1 MSDNPLNLLKEELEN
16 DDIQI
21 KVNAIHR
28 FPVIMAVFP
37 PDKIISEFIPYI
49 QKIISTEEDEV
60 LLAIS
65 EELPRFKS
73 YLDGK
78 QMTAVLPLFVSLL
91 GCEETVVREST
102 VEGLRK
108 LVPSFSEEQVQKDLI
123 PMVVNISNTEA
134 FQLKV
139 SACYLIRIC
148 YPKAGKEKE
157 KLVNLYF
164 KLCDDD
170 TPIIKRTAAKEF
182 GPLCLII
189 EKDTV
194 KSEMLNC
201 YKKFMNESDTVRVT
215 ILPSIVQLSKIFQE
229 PELQKQHIQNI
240 NSASIDKS
248 WRVRNELAN
257 LYPQFIDYFQNNPNL
272 DLVQPICTLMK
283 DSETE
288 VKASALK
295 ALNQVISK
303 LPSDKVTSQIVPT
316 LRGLNNESNKDT
328 KSNIGLLFGP
338 ISRIIG
344 YTGFNA
350 NLGTMMDT
358 LMKDENAEVRLGV
371 AKSMYDIF
379 VSSDGSLLSSVNSFL
394 GTMQK
399 DAQYRIRECV
409 YDTLAKL
416 GIKYGLEVFKNN
428 IEGLYFNYLT
438 DNVASVREIGIKS
451 LSSLIKQFG
460 PNWVTSSL
468 IPKLQSHLSGQKI
481 SYLNRMC
488 MIHSVCVCAEFL
500 DAKQNTE
507 FIVPILSKGL
517 KDKIPNVRF
526 YTIKLIEKLYKNLD
540 SSSKTKLETSI
551 KSLMSDE
558 DPDVKYFAS
567 KFMGGETPK

>member
-1 MSDNPLNLLKEELEN
+1 
-16 DDIQI
+16 
-21 KVNAIHR
+21 
-28 FPVIMAVFP
+28 MAVLQ

-73 YLDGK
+73 VLDGK
-78 QMTAVLPLFVSLL
+78 QMTAVLPLFLSLL

-108 LVPSFSEEQVQKDLI
+108 LVPSFTDEQVQKDLI
-123 PMVVNISNTEA
+123 PMVVNISNGEA
-134 FQLKV
+134 FQFKV

-229 PELQKQHIQNI
+229 PELQKLHIQNI

-295 ALNQVISK
+295 ALNQIISK
-303 LPSDKVTSQIVPT
+303 LPSDKVNTQIVPT

-358 LMKDENAEVRLGV
+358 LMKDENADVRLGV

-379 VSSDGSLLSSVNSFL
+379 VSSDGSLLSSINSFL

-428 IEGLYFNYLT
+428 IEGLFFNYLT

-460 PNWVTSSL
+460 TSWVTSSL

-488 MIHSVCVCAEFL
+488 MIHSVCVCAEYL
-500 DAKQNTE
+500 DTKQNAE
-507 FIVPILSKGL
+507 FIVPILTKGL

-526 YTIKLIEKLYKNLD
+526 YTIKLIEKIYKNLD
-540 SSSKTKLETSI
+540 SSSKTKLEAGI
-551 KSLMSDE
+551 KALISDE
-558 DPDVKYFAS
+558 DPDVKYCSS

>member
-1 MSDNPLNLLKEELEN
+1 
-16 DDIQI
+16 
-21 KVNAIHR
+21 
-28 FPVIMAVFP
+28 MAVFP

-49 QKIISTEEDEV
+49 QKIINTEEDEV

-78 QMTAVLPLFVSLL
+78 QMTAVLPLFLSLL

-108 LVPSFSEEQVQKDLI
+108 LVPSFTEEQVQKDLI

-134 FQLKV
+134 FQWKV

-229 PELQKQHIQNI
+229 PDLQKLHIQNI

-303 LPSDKVTSQIVPT
+303 LPADKVTSQIVPT

-379 VSSDGSLLSSVNSFL
+379 VSSDGSLLSSINSFL

-409 YDTLAKL
+409 YDTLARL
-416 GIKYGLEVFKNN
+416 GIKYGLEIFKNN
-428 IEGLYFNYLT
+428 IEGLFFNYLT

-451 LSSLIKQFG
+451 LSALIKQFG
-460 PNWVTSSL
+460 TTWVTSSL

-488 MIHSVCVCAEFL
+488 MIHSVCVCAEYL
-500 DAKQNTE
+500 DTKQNAE
-507 FIVPILSKGL
+507 FIVPILTKGL

-526 YTIKLIEKLYKNLD
+526 YTIKLIEKIIKNLD
-540 SSSKTKLETSI
+540 SSSKSKLEGGI
-551 KSLMSDE
+551 KALMSDE

-567 KFMGGETPK
+567 KFMGGDTPK

>member
-1 MSDNPLNLLKEELEN
+1 MQV
-16 DDIQI
+16 I
-21 KVNAIHR
+21 
-28 FPVIMAVFP
+28 PV
-37 PDKIISEFIPYI
+37 DKIISEFIPYI

-73 YLDGK
+73 VLDGK
-78 QMTAVLPLFVSLL
+78 QMTAVLPLFLSLL

-102 VEGLRK
+102 VEGLGK
-108 LVPSFSEEQVQKDLI
+108 LVRSFTDEQVQKDLI
-123 PMVVNISNTEA
+123 PMVVNISNGEA
-134 FQLKV
+134 FQFKV

-229 PELQKQHIQNI
+229 PELQKLHIQNI

-257 LYPQFIDYFQNNPNL
+257 LYPQFIDYFQNNPNV

-295 ALNQVISK
+295 ALNQIISK
-303 LPSDKVTSQIVPT
+303 LPSDKVNSQIVPT

-358 LMKDENAEVRLGV
+358 LMKDENADVRLGV

-379 VSSDGSLLSSVNSFL
+379 VSSDGSLLSSINSFL

-428 IEGLYFNYLT
+428 IEGLFFNYLT

-460 PNWVTSSL
+460 TSWVTSSL

-488 MIHSVCVCAEFL
+488 MIHSVCVCAEYL
-500 DAKQNTE
+500 DTKQNAE
-507 FIVPILSKGL
+507 FIVPILTKGL

-526 YTIKLIEKLYKNLD
+526 YTIKLIEKIYKNLD
-540 SSSKTKLETSI
+540 SSSKTKLEGGI
-551 KSLMSDE
+551 KALISDE

>member
-1 MSDNPLNLLKEELEN
+1 
-16 DDIQI
+16 
-21 KVNAIHR
+21 
-28 FPVIMAVFP
+28 MAVFP
-37 PDKIISEFIPYI
+37 ADKIISEFIPYI
-49 QKIISTEEDEV
+49 QKIINTEEDEV

-78 QMTAVLPLFVSLL
+78 QMTAVLPLFLALL

-108 LVPSFSEEQVQKDLI
+108 LVPSFTEEQVQKDLI

-134 FQLKV
+134 FQWKV

-201 YKKFMNESDTVRVT
+201 YKKFMNESDTIRVT

-229 PELQKQHIQNI
+229 PELQKLHIQNI
-240 NSASIDKS
+240 NAASIDKS

-303 LPSDKVTSQIVPT
+303 LPADKVTSQIVPT

-344 YTGFNA
+344 YTSFNA

-371 AKSMYDIF
+371 AKSMYEIF
-379 VSSDGSLLSSVNSFL
+379 ASSDGSLLSSTNSFL

-428 IEGLYFNYLT
+428 IEGLFFNYLT

-451 LSSLIKQFG
+451 LSALIKQFG
-460 PNWVTSSL
+460 TSWITSSL

-488 MIHSVCVCAEFL
+488 MLHSICVCAEYL
-500 DAKQNTE
+500 DAKQNAE

-526 YTIKLIEKLYKNLD
+526 YTIKLIEKIYKNLD
-540 SSSKTKLETSI
+540 TTSKSKLEGSI
-551 KSLMSDE
+551 KALLSDE

-567 KFMGGETPK
+567 KFLGSETPK

>member
-1 MSDNPLNLLKEELEN
+1 
-16 DDIQI
+16 
-21 KVNAIHR
+21 
-28 FPVIMAVFP
+28 MAVFP
-37 PDKIISEFIPYI
+37 ADKIISEFIPYI
-49 QKIISTEEDEV
+49 QKIINTEEDEV

-78 QMTAVLPLFVSLL
+78 QMTAVLPLFLALL

-108 LVPSFSEEQVQKDLI
+108 LVPSFTEEQVQKDLI

-134 FQLKV
+134 FQWKV

-229 PELQKQHIQNI
+229 PELQKLHIQNI
-240 NSASIDKS
+240 NAASIDKS

-295 ALNQVISK
+295 ALNQIISK
-303 LPSDKVTSQIVPT
+303 LPADKVTSQIVPT

-328 KSNIGLLFGP
+328 KANIGLLFGP

-344 YTGFNA
+344 YTSFNA

-371 AKSMYDIF
+371 AKSMYEIF
-379 VSSDGSLLSSVNSFL
+379 ASSDGSLLSSTNSFL

-428 IEGLYFNYLT
+428 IEGLFFNYLT

-451 LSSLIKQFG
+451 LSALIKQFG
-460 PNWVTSSL
+460 TSWITSSL

-488 MIHSVCVCAEFL
+488 MLHSICVCAEYL
-500 DAKQNTE
+500 DAKQNAE

-526 YTIKLIEKLYKNLD
+526 YTIKLIEKIYKNLD
-540 SSSKTKLETSI
+540 TTSKSKLEGSI
-551 KSLMSDE
+551 KALLSDE

-567 KFMGGETPK
+567 KFLGSETPK

>member
-1 MSDNPLNLLKEELEN
+1 
-16 DDIQI
+16 
-21 KVNAIHR
+21 
-28 FPVIMAVFP
+28 MAVFP

-134 FQLKV
+134 FQWKV

-540 SSSKTKLETSI
+540 SSSKTKLEASI

-567 KFMGGETPK
+567 KFMGGDTPK

>member
-1 MSDNPLNLLKEELEN
+1 MQV
-16 DDIQI
+16 I
-21 KVNAIHR
+21 
-28 FPVIMAVFP
+28 PV
-37 PDKIISEFIPYI
+37 DKIISEFIPYI

-73 YLDGK
+73 VLDGK
-78 QMTAVLPLFVSLL
+78 QMTAVLPLFLSLL

-108 LVPSFSEEQVQKDLI
+108 LVPSFTDEQVQKDLI
-123 PMVVNISNTEA
+123 PMVVNISNGEA
-134 FQLKV
+134 FQFKV

-229 PELQKQHIQNI
+229 PELQKLHIQNI

-257 LYPQFIDYFQNNPNL
+257 LYPQFIDYFQNNPNV

-295 ALNQVISK
+295 ALNQIISK
-303 LPSDKVTSQIVPT
+303 LPSDKVNSQIVPT

-358 LMKDENAEVRLGV
+358 LMKDENADVRLGV

-379 VSSDGSLLSSVNSFL
+379 VSSDGSLLSSINSFL

-428 IEGLYFNYLT
+428 IEGLFFNYLT

-460 PNWVTSSL
+460 TSWVTSSL

-488 MIHSVCVCAEFL
+488 MIHSVCVCAEYL
-500 DAKQNTE
+500 DTKQNAE
-507 FIVPILSKGL
+507 FIVPILAKGL

-526 YTIKLIEKLYKNLD
+526 YTIKLIEKIYKNLD
-540 SSSKTKLETSI
+540 SNSKSKLEGTI
-551 KSLMSDE
+551 KGLTGDE
-558 DPDVKYFAS
+558 DPDVKYFATKFFETS
-567 KFMGGETPK
+567 K

>member
-1 MSDNPLNLLKEELEN
+1 
-16 DDIQI
+16 
-21 KVNAIHR
+21 
-28 FPVIMAVFP
+28 MAVLQ

-73 YLDGK
+73 VLDGK
-78 QMTAVLPLFVSLL
+78 QMTAVLPLFLSLL

-108 LVPSFSEEQVQKDLI
+108 LVPSFTDEQVQKDLI
-123 PMVVNISNTEA
+123 PMVVNISNGEA
-134 FQLKV
+134 FQFKV

-229 PELQKQHIQNI
+229 PELQKLHIQNI

-295 ALNQVISK
+295 ALNQIISK
-303 LPSDKVTSQIVPT
+303 LPSDKVNTQIVPT

-358 LMKDENAEVRLGV
+358 LMKDENADVRLGV

-379 VSSDGSLLSSVNSFL
+379 VSSDGSLLSSINSFL

-428 IEGLYFNYLT
+428 IEGLFFNYLT

-460 PNWVTSSL
+460 TSWVTSSL

-488 MIHSVCVCAEFL
+488 MIHSVCVCAEYL
-500 DAKQNTE
+500 DTKQNAE
-507 FIVPILSKGL
+507 FIVPILTKGL

-526 YTIKLIEKLYKNLD
+526 YTIKLIEKIYKNLD
-540 SSSKTKLETSI
+540 SSSKSKLEGGI
-551 KSLMSDE
+551 KSLISDE

-567 KFMGGETPK
+567 KFMGGDTPK

>member
-1 MSDNPLNLLKEELEN
+1 
-16 DDIQI
+16 
-21 KVNAIHR
+21 
-28 FPVIMAVFP
+28 MAVLQ

-73 YLDGK
+73 VLDGK
-78 QMTAVLPLFVSLL
+78 QMTAVLPLFLSLL

-108 LVPSFSEEQVQKDLI
+108 LVPSFTDEQVQKDLI
-123 PMVVNISNTEA
+123 PMVVNLSNGEA
-134 FQLKV
+134 FQFKV

-229 PELQKQHIQNI
+229 PELQKLHIQNI

-257 LYPQFIDYFQNNPNL
+257 LYPQFIDYFQNSPNL

-295 ALNQVISK
+295 ALNQIISK
-303 LPSDKVTSQIVPT
+303 LPSDKVNTQIVPT

-379 VSSDGSLLSSVNSFL
+379 VSSDGSLLSSINSFL

-428 IEGLYFNYLT
+428 IEGLFFNYLT

-460 PNWVTSSL
+460 TSWVTSSL

-488 MIHSVCVCAEFL
+488 MIHSVCVCAEYL
-500 DAKQNTE
+500 DTKQNSE
-507 FIVPILSKGL
+507 FIVPILAKGL

-526 YTIKLIEKLYKNLD
+526 YTIKLIEKIYKNLD
-540 SSSKTKLETSI
+540 SSSKSKLEGGI
-551 KSLMSDE
+551 KALISDE

-567 KFMGGETPK
+567 KFMGGDTPK

>member
-28 FPVIMAVFP
+28 FPVIMAVLQ

-73 YLDGK
+73 VLDGK
-78 QMTAVLPLFVSLL
+78 QMTAVLPLFLSLL

-108 LVPSFSEEQVQKDLI
+108 LVPSFTDEQVQKDLI
-123 PMVVNISNTEA
+123 PMVVNISNGEA
-134 FQLKV
+134 FQFKV

-229 PELQKQHIQNI
+229 PELQKLHIQNI

-295 ALNQVISK
+295 ALNQIISK
-303 LPSDKVTSQIVPT
+303 LPSDKVNTQIVPT

-358 LMKDENAEVRLGV
+358 LMKDENADVRLGV

-379 VSSDGSLLSSVNSFL
+379 VSSDGSLLSSINSFL

-428 IEGLYFNYLT
+428 IEGLFFNYLT

-460 PNWVTSSL
+460 TSWVTSSL

-488 MIHSVCVCAEFL
+488 MIHSVCVCAEYL
-500 DAKQNTE
+500 DTKQNAE
-507 FIVPILSKGL
+507 FIVPILTKGL

-526 YTIKLIEKLYKNLD
+526 YTIKLIEKIYKNLD
-540 SSSKTKLETSI
+540 SSSKTKLEAGI
-551 KSLMSDE
+551 KALISDE

>member
-1 MSDNPLNLLKEELEN
+1 
-16 DDIQI
+16 
-21 KVNAIHR
+21 
-28 FPVIMAVFP
+28 MAVLQ

-73 YLDGK
+73 VLDGK
-78 QMTAVLPLFVSLL
+78 QMTAVLPLFLSLL

-108 LVPSFSEEQVQKDLI
+108 LVPSFTDEQVQKDLI
-123 PMVVNISNTEA
+123 PMVVNISNGEA
-134 FQLKV
+134 FQFKV

-229 PELQKQHIQNI
+229 PELQKLHIQNI

-295 ALNQVISK
+295 ALNQIISK
-303 LPSDKVTSQIVPT
+303 LPSDKVNTQIVPT

-358 LMKDENAEVRLGV
+358 LMKDENADVRLGV

-379 VSSDGSLLSSVNSFL
+379 VSSDGSLLSSINSFL

-428 IEGLYFNYLT
+428 IEGLFFNYLT

-460 PNWVTSSL
+460 TSWVTSSL

-488 MIHSVCVCAEFL
+488 MIHSVCVCAEYL
-500 DAKQNTE
+500 DTKQNSE
-507 FIVPILSKGL
+507 FIVPILAKGL

-526 YTIKLIEKLYKNLD
+526 YTIKLIEKIYKNLD
-540 SSSKTKLETSI
+540 SSSKTKLEAGI
-551 KSLMSDE
+551 KALISDE

>member
-1 MSDNPLNLLKEELEN
+1 M
-16 DDIQI
+16 Q
-21 KVNAIHR
+21 
-28 FPVIMAVFP
+28 VIPA
-37 PDKIISEFIPYI
+37 DKIISEFIPYI

-65 EELPRFKS
+65 EELPKFKS
-73 YLDGK
+73 VLDAK
-78 QMTAVLPLFVSLL
+78 QMTAVLPLFLSLL

-108 LVPSFSEEQVQKDLI
+108 LVPSFTDEQVQKDLI
-123 PMVVNISNTEA
+123 PMVVNISNGEA
-134 FQLKV
+134 FQFKV

-229 PELQKQHIQNI
+229 PELQKLHIQNI
-240 NSASIDKS
+240 NAASIDKS

-257 LYPQFIDYFQNNPNL
+257 LYPQFIDYFQNSPNL

-295 ALNQVISK
+295 ALNQIISK
-303 LPSDKVTSQIVPT
+303 LPSDKVNTQIVPT

-379 VSSDGSLLSSVNSFL
+379 VSSDGSLLSSINSFL

-428 IEGLYFNYLT
+428 IEGLFFNYLT

-460 PNWVTSSL
+460 TSWVTSSL

-488 MIHSVCVCAEFL
+488 MIHSVCVCAEYL
-500 DAKQNTE
+500 DTKQNSE
-507 FIVPILSKGL
+507 FIVPILAKGL

-526 YTIKLIEKLYKNLD
+526 YTIKLIEKIYKNLD
-540 SSSKTKLETSI
+540 SSSKSKLEGGI
-551 KSLMSDE
+551 KSLISDE
-558 DPDVKYFAS
+558 DPDVRYFAS
-567 KFMGGETPK
+567 KFMGGDTPK

>member
-1 MSDNPLNLLKEELEN
+1 
-16 DDIQI
+16 
-21 KVNAIHR
+21 
-28 FPVIMAVFP
+28 MAVLQ

-73 YLDGK
+73 VLDGK
-78 QMTAVLPLFVSLL
+78 QMTAVLPLFLSLL

-108 LVPSFSEEQVQKDLI
+108 LVPSFTDEQVQKDLI
-123 PMVVNISNTEA
+123 PMVVNISNGEA
-134 FQLKV
+134 FQFKV

-229 PELQKQHIQNI
+229 PELQKLHIQNI
-240 NSASIDKS
+240 NAASIDKS

-257 LYPQFIDYFQNNPNL
+257 LYPQFIDYFQNSPNL

-295 ALNQVISK
+295 ALNQIISK
-303 LPSDKVTSQIVPT
+303 LPSDKVNTQIVPT

-379 VSSDGSLLSSVNSFL
+379 VSSDGSLLSSINSFL

-428 IEGLYFNYLT
+428 IEGLFFNYLT

-460 PNWVTSSL
+460 TSWVTSSL

-488 MIHSVCVCAEFL
+488 MIHSVCVCAEYL
-500 DAKQNTE
+500 DTKQNAE
-507 FIVPILSKGL
+507 FIVPILTKGL

-526 YTIKLIEKLYKNLD
+526 YTIKLIEKIYKNLD
-540 SSSKTKLETSI
+540 SSSKTKLEAGI
-551 KSLMSDE
+551 KALISDE

>member
-1 MSDNPLNLLKEELEN
+1 
-16 DDIQI
+16 
-21 KVNAIHR
+21 
-28 FPVIMAVFP
+28 MAVFP
-37 PDKIISEFIPYI
+37 PDKIITEFIPYI
-49 QKIISTEEDEV
+49 QKIINTEEDEV

-78 QMTAVLPLFVSLL
+78 QMTAVLPLFLSLL

-108 LVPSFSEEQVQKDLI
+108 LVPSFTEEQVQKDLI

-134 FQLKV
+134 FQWKV

-229 PELQKQHIQNI
+229 PELQKLHIQNI

-303 LPSDKVTSQIVPT
+303 LPADKVTSQIVPT

-328 KSNIGLLFGP
+328 KANIGLLFGP
-338 ISRIIG
+338 ISRIIN

-379 VSSDGSLLSSVNSFL
+379 VSSDGSLLSSINSFL

-409 YDTLAKL
+409 YDTLARL
-416 GIKYGLEVFKNN
+416 GIKYGLEIFKNN
-428 IEGLYFNYLT
+428 IEGLFFNYLT

-460 PNWVTSSL
+460 TTWVTSSL

-488 MIHSVCVCAEFL
+488 MIHSVCVCAEYL
-500 DAKQNTE
+500 DAKQNAE
-507 FIVPILSKGL
+507 FIVPILTKGL

-526 YTIKLIEKLYKNLD
+526 YTIKLIEKLIKNLD
-540 SSSKTKLETSI
+540 SSSKSKLEGSI
-551 KSLMSDE
+551 KALMSDE

-567 KFMGGETPK
+567 KYMGGDTPK

>member
-1 MSDNPLNLLKEELEN
+1 
-16 DDIQI
+16 
-21 KVNAIHR
+21 
-28 FPVIMAVFP
+28 MAVLQ

-73 YLDGK
+73 VLDGK
-78 QMTAVLPLFVSLL
+78 QMTAVLPLFLSLL

-108 LVPSFSEEQVQKDLI
+108 LVPSFTDEQVQKDLI
-123 PMVVNISNTEA
+123 PMVVNISNGEA
-134 FQLKV
+134 FQFKV

-229 PELQKQHIQNI
+229 PELQKLHIQNI

-295 ALNQVISK
+295 ALNQIITK
-303 LPSDKVTSQIVPT
+303 LPSDKVNTQIVPT

-358 LMKDENAEVRLGV
+358 LMKDENADVRLGV

-379 VSSDGSLLSSVNSFL
+379 VSSDGSLLSSINSFL

-428 IEGLYFNYLT
+428 IEGLFFNYLT
-438 DNVASVREIGIKS
+438 DNVASVREVGIKS

-460 PNWVTSSL
+460 TSWVTSSL

-488 MIHSVCVCAEFL
+488 MIHSVCVCAEYL
-500 DAKQNTE
+500 DTKQNAE
-507 FIVPILSKGL
+507 YILPILTKGL

-526 YTIKLIEKLYKNLD
+526 YTIKLIEKIYKNLD
-540 SSSKTKLETSI
+540 SSSKTKLEAGI
-551 KSLMSDE
+551 KALISDE
-558 DPDVKYFAS
+558 DPDVKNFAS

>member
-1 MSDNPLNLLKEELEN
+1 
-16 DDIQI
+16 
-21 KVNAIHR
+21 
-28 FPVIMAVFP
+28 MAVFP

-399 DAQYRIRECV
+399 DVQYRIRECV

>member
-1 MSDNPLNLLKEELEN
+1 
-16 DDIQI
+16 
-21 KVNAIHR
+21 
-28 FPVIMAVFP
+28 MAVFP

-507 FIVPILSKGL
+507 FIVPILCKGL

-526 YTIKLIEKLYKNLD
+526 YTIKLIEKIYKNLD
-540 SSSKTKLETSI
+540 SSSKTKLEASI

>member
-1 MSDNPLNLLKEELEN
+1 
-16 DDIQI
+16 
-21 KVNAIHR
+21 
-28 FPVIMAVFP
+28 MAVFP

-295 ALNQVISK
+295 ALNQIISK
-303 LPSDKVTSQIVPT
+303 LPSDKVNTQIVPT

-526 YTIKLIEKLYKNLD
+526 YTIKLIEKIYKNLD

>member
-1 MSDNPLNLLKEELEN
+1 
-16 DDIQI
+16 
-21 KVNAIHR
+21 
-28 FPVIMAVFP
+28 MAVFP
-37 PDKIISEFIPYI
+37 PEKIISEFIPYI
-49 QKIISTEEDEV
+49 QKIIPNEEDEV

-65 EELPRFKS
+65 EELPHFKS
-73 YLDGK
+73 YLDSK
-78 QMTAVLPLFVSLL
+78 QMTAVLPLFQSLL

-108 LVPSFSEEQVQKDLI
+108 LVPSLTDEQVQKDLV
-123 PMVVNISNTEA
+123 PMVLNISNMEA
-134 FQLKV
+134 FQWKV
-139 SACYLIRIC
+139 SSCYLIRIC
-148 YPKAGKEKE
+148 YPQAGKEKE
-157 KLVNLYF
+157 RLVNLYS

-189 EKDTV
+189 EKETV
-194 KSEMLNC
+194 KSEMLNY

-215 ILPSIVQLSKIFQE
+215 ILPSIVQLSKIFTDSE
-229 PELQKQHIQNI
+229 SQKLHIQNI
-240 NSASIDKS
+240 NAASTDKS

-257 LYPQFIDYFQNNPNL
+257 LYPQFIDYFQNNSNI

-295 ALNQVISK
+295 ALNAVINK

-379 VSSDGSLLSSVNSFL
+379 VSSEGSLLSSINSFL

-399 DAQYRIRECV
+399 DSQYRIRECV
-409 YDTLAKL
+409 YDTLARL
-416 GIKYGLEVFKNN
+416 GLKYGLEIFKNN
-428 IEGLYFNYLT
+428 IEGLFFNYLT
-438 DNVASVREIGIKS
+438 DTVASVREIGIKS
-451 LSSLIKQFG
+451 LSSLIPQFG
-460 PNWVTSSL
+460 ISWVTTGL
-468 IPKLQSHLSGQKI
+468 IPKLQSHLSTPKI

-488 MIHSVCVCAEFL
+488 MIHSVVVCAEYL
-500 DAKQNTE
+500 EPKQNAD
-507 FIVPILSKGL
+507 FIVPILNKGL
-517 KDKIPNVRF
+517 KDKIPNVKF
-526 YTIKLIEKLYKNLD
+526 YTIKLIEKIYKNLD
-540 SSSKTKLETSI
+540 SSSKSKLEGSI
-551 KSLMSDE
+551 KALMTDE
-558 DPDVKYFAS
+558 DPDVKYFAT
-567 KFMGGETPK
+567 KFFDTPK

>member
-1 MSDNPLNLLKEELEN
+1 
-16 DDIQI
+16 
-21 KVNAIHR
+21 
-28 FPVIMAVFP
+28 MAVFP
-37 PDKIISEFIPYI
+37 ADKIISEFIPYI
-49 QKIISTEEDEV
+49 QKIINTEEDEV

-78 QMTAVLPLFVSLL
+78 QMTAVLPLFLALL

-108 LVPSFSEEQVQKDLI
+108 LVPSFTEEQVQKDLI

-134 FQLKV
+134 FQWKV

-229 PELQKQHIQNI
+229 PELQKLHIQNI
-240 NSASIDKS
+240 NAASIDKS

-303 LPSDKVTSQIVPT
+303 LPADKVTSQIVPT

-328 KSNIGLLFGP
+328 KANIGLLFGP

-344 YTGFNA
+344 YTSFNA

-371 AKSMYDIF
+371 AKSMYEIF
-379 VSSDGSLLSSVNSFL
+379 ASSDGSLLSSTNSFL

-428 IEGLYFNYLT
+428 IEGLFFNYLT

-460 PNWVTSSL
+460 TTWVTSSL

-488 MIHSVCVCAEFL
+488 MLHSICVCAEYL
-500 DAKQNTE
+500 DAKQNAE

-526 YTIKLIEKLYKNLD
+526 YTIKLIEKIFKNLD
-540 SSSKTKLETSI
+540 TTSKSKLEGSI
-551 KSLMSDE
+551 KTLLSDE

-567 KFMGGETPK
+567 KFMGSDTPK

>member
-1 MSDNPLNLLKEELEN
+1 
-16 DDIQI
+16 
-21 KVNAIHR
+21 
-28 FPVIMAVFP
+28 MAVFP
-37 PDKIISEFIPYI
+37 ADKIISEFIPYI
-49 QKIISTEEDEV
+49 QKIINTEEDEV

-78 QMTAVLPLFVSLL
+78 QMTAVLPLFLALL

-108 LVPSFSEEQVQKDLI
+108 LVPSFTEEQVQKDLI

-134 FQLKV
+134 FQWKV

-229 PELQKQHIQNI
+229 PELQKLHIQNI
-240 NSASIDKS
+240 NAASVDKS
-248 WRVRNELAN
+248 WRLRNELAN

-303 LPSDKVTSQIVPT
+303 LPADKVTSQIVPT

-328 KSNIGLLFGP
+328 KANIGLLFGP

-344 YTGFNA
+344 YTSFNA

-371 AKSMYDIF
+371 AKSMYEIF
-379 VSSDGSLLSSVNSFL
+379 ASSDGSLLSSTNSFL

-428 IEGLYFNYLT
+428 IEGLFFNYLT

-460 PNWVTSSL
+460 TTWVTSSL

-488 MIHSVCVCAEFL
+488 MLHSVCVCAEYL
-500 DAKQNTE
+500 DAKQNAE
-507 FIVPILSKGL
+507 FIVPLLSKGL

-526 YTIKLIEKLYKNLD
+526 YTIKLIEKIFKNLD
-540 SSSKTKLETSI
+540 TTSKSKLEGSI
-551 KSLMSDE
+551 KTLLSDE

-567 KFMGGETPK
+567 KFMGSDTPK

>member
-1 MSDNPLNLLKEELEN
+1 
-16 DDIQI
+16 
-21 KVNAIHR
+21 
-28 FPVIMAVFP
+28 MAVFP

-201 YKKFMNESDTVRVT
+201 YKKFMNESDNVRVT

-526 YTIKLIEKLYKNLD
+526 YTIKLIEKIYKNLD

>member
-1 MSDNPLNLLKEELEN
+1 
-16 DDIQI
+16 
-21 KVNAIHR
+21 
-28 FPVIMAVFP
+28 MAVLQ

-73 YLDGK
+73 VLDGK
-78 QMTAVLPLFVSLL
+78 QMTAVLPLFLSLL

-108 LVPSFSEEQVQKDLI
+108 LVPSFTDEQVQKDLI
-123 PMVVNISNTEA
+123 PMVVNLSNGEA
-134 FQLKV
+134 FQFKV

-229 PELQKQHIQNI
+229 PELQKLHIQNI

-295 ALNQVISK
+295 ALNQIISK
-303 LPSDKVTSQIVPT
+303 LPSDKVNTQIVPT

-358 LMKDENAEVRLGV
+358 LMKDENADVRLGV

-379 VSSDGSLLSSVNSFL
+379 VSSDGSLLSSINSFL

-428 IEGLYFNYLT
+428 IEGLFFNYLT

-460 PNWVTSSL
+460 TSWVTSSL

-488 MIHSVCVCAEFL
+488 MIHSVCVCAEYL
-500 DAKQNTE
+500 DTKQNAE
-507 FIVPILSKGL
+507 FIVPILTKGL

-526 YTIKLIEKLYKNLD
+526 YTIKLIEKIYKNLD
-540 SSSKTKLETSI
+540 SSSKTKLEAGI
-551 KSLMSDE
+551 KVLISDE

>member
-1 MSDNPLNLLKEELEN
+1 
-16 DDIQI
+16 
-21 KVNAIHR
+21 
-28 FPVIMAVFP
+28 MAVFP

-526 YTIKLIEKLYKNLD
+526 YTIKLIEKIYKNLD
-540 SSSKTKLETSI
+540 SSSKSKLEGGI
-551 KSLMSDE
+551 KALVSDE

>member
-1 MSDNPLNLLKEELEN
+1 M
-16 DDIQI
+16 
-21 KVNAIHR
+21 
-28 FPVIMAVFP
+28 
-37 PDKIISEFIPYI
+37 
-49 QKIISTEEDEV
+49 

-65 EELPRFKS
+65 EELPKFKS
-73 YLDGK
+73 VLDAK
-78 QMTAVLPLFVSLL
+78 QMTAVLPLFLSLL

-108 LVPSFSEEQVQKDLI
+108 LVPSFTDEQVQKDLI
-123 PMVVNISNTEA
+123 PMVVNISNGEA
-134 FQLKV
+134 FQFKV

-229 PELQKQHIQNI
+229 PELQKLHIQNI
-240 NSASIDKS
+240 NAASIDKS

-257 LYPQFIDYFQNNPNL
+257 LYPQFIDYFQNSPNL

-295 ALNQVISK
+295 ALNQIISK
-303 LPSDKVTSQIVPT
+303 LPSDKVNTQIVPT

-379 VSSDGSLLSSVNSFL
+379 VSSDGSLLSSINSFL

-428 IEGLYFNYLT
+428 IEGLFFNYLT

-460 PNWVTSSL
+460 TSWVTSSL

-488 MIHSVCVCAEFL
+488 MIHSVCVCAEYL
-500 DAKQNTE
+500 DTKQNSE
-507 FIVPILSKGL
+507 FIVPILAKGL

-526 YTIKLIEKLYKNLD
+526 YTIKLIEKIYKNLD
-540 SSSKTKLETSI
+540 SSSKSKLEGGI
-551 KSLMSDE
+551 KSLISDE

-567 KFMGGETPK
+567 KFMGGDTPK

>member
-1 MSDNPLNLLKEELEN
+1 MQV
-16 DDIQI
+16 I
-21 KVNAIHR
+21 
-28 FPVIMAVFP
+28 PV
-37 PDKIISEFIPYI
+37 DKIISEFIPYI

-65 EELPRFKS
+65 EELPKFKS
-73 YLDGK
+73 VLDAK
-78 QMTAVLPLFVSLL
+78 QMTAVLPLFLSLL

-108 LVPSFSEEQVQKDLI
+108 LVPSFTDEQVQKDLI
-123 PMVVNISNTEA
+123 PMVVNISNGEA
-134 FQLKV
+134 FQFKV

-229 PELQKQHIQNI
+229 PELQKLHIQNI
-240 NSASIDKS
+240 NAASIDKS

-257 LYPQFIDYFQNNPNL
+257 LYPQFIDYFQNSPNL

-295 ALNQVISK
+295 ALNQIISK
-303 LPSDKVTSQIVPT
+303 LPSDKVNTQIVPT

-379 VSSDGSLLSSVNSFL
+379 VSSDGSLLSSINSFL

-428 IEGLYFNYLT
+428 IEGLFFNYLT

-460 PNWVTSSL
+460 TSWVTSSL

-488 MIHSVCVCAEFL
+488 MIHSVCVCAEYL
-500 DAKQNTE
+500 DTKQNSE
-507 FIVPILSKGL
+507 FIVPILAKGL

-526 YTIKLIEKLYKNLD
+526 YTIKLIEKIYKNLD
-540 SSSKTKLETSI
+540 SSSKTKLEAGI
-551 KSLMSDE
+551 KALISDE